1 MAPIEGKIARILDEY
16 NVVINVG
23 QKQGVYEGM
32 PFVIFATGE
41 DEVKDPVTGEGLGK
55 LETVKGYVS
64 AIHVQDGLS
73 VCAVEHTA
81 KGVVGGESKSQT
93 LSGAMMAESLGYRS
107 GGEDR
112 LNVNPSQVS
121 GLARGGSISIGDGV
135 RSVGR
140 QVGPAPNKDK

>member
-23 QKQGVYEGM
+23 QKQGVHVGM
-32 PFVIFATGE
+32 PFVIFAATE
-41 DEVKDPVTGEGLGK
+41 DEVKDPATGEALGK

-64 AIHVQDGLS
+64 AVHVQDGLS
-73 VCAVEHTA
+73 ICAVERA
-81 KGVVGGESKSQT
+81 EKGVVGGESKSQT

-107 GGEDR
+107 GGENR

-121 GLARGGSISIGDGV
+121 GLAGGGPVSIGDGV
-135 RSVGR
+135 RSIGKPN
-140 QVGPAPNKDK
+140 GPDTE